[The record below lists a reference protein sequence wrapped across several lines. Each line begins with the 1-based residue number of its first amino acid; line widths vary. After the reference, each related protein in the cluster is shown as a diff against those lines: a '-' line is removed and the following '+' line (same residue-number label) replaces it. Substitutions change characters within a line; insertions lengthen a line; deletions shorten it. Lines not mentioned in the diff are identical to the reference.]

1 MNAPETLVDFPEGGA
16 PFVHRLSTSK
26 PRVGI
31 IGARGYTGNELM
43 KLIINHPNMELAA
56 VSSRQLAG
64 KRISSNLRG
73 MFPGSDAGSGIDLR
87 YVNLEPEA
95 IVEFTKQNGIDAWVM
110 ALPNGVCKPFVDA
123 LGQMPVTVVDL
134 SADYRFDEEWTYG
147 MPERF
152 RDNIR
157 QSKRIA
163 NPGCYATGAQ
173 MAMIPFAHLL
183 SPNVPTNIFGVS
195 GYSGAGT
202 NPSDK
207 NDPDVLRDNLIPYAL
222 QGHMHEREIGH
233 QMRQAVRFMPHVAP
247 FFQGIQLTV
256 SMTLSDPLRSSEEA
270 VEMAK
275 NRFKKDPLIKVVGS
289 EPPRVRDNSG
299 RHHVAIGGFTLD
311 NSKVKLVACATIDNL
326 LKGAATQALQNLNL
340 SLGLED
346 ELEGIRPLLED
357 PKPAVFPHAKKV
369 PTLTYETVAEKDAK
383 FVTNTYGKRQ
393 ALLHRGVGSRV
404 YDDASGKEYIDLVG
418 GIAVNVFGHSD
429 PELNAV
435 IARQSERLTHTSNL
449 YYTEEQA
456 LLAEKLVGSAW
467 WADKVFFAN
476 SGTEAAEAA
485 IKFAR
490 KRGFKIR
497 PTKTQIVSFKKGFH
511 GRSSGALSITEKPQY
526 REQFGPLVDFGPDQK
541 RFVYLNDIAAFD
553 AAMHE
558 DVCAVMVEP
567 IQGEVE
573 EERKCSLIVNL
584 LCFKRVVS
592 TAPLLSSCAIF
603 AKLAIAMER

>member
-1 MNAPETLVDFPEGGA
+1 LKNPEDDVRVYYTEGLSAAAIVKFLPGIKVPYLDKFVVDPRFRRLGLAELLMNRLLNDYPEMFWRSREANPINIFYRQHSDGTFSDDKWRVFWVGKLTVDEVSPLIKAAVNAPETLVDFPEGGT

-43 KLIINHPNMELAA
+43 KLIIDHPNMELAA

-73 MFPGSDAGSGIDLR
+73 KFAGSDAGCGIDLR

-123 LGQMPVTVVDL
+123 LGQLPVTIVDL

-152 RDNIR
+152 RDSIR

-173 MAMIPFAHLL
+173 MAMLPFVHLL
-183 SPNVPTNIFGVS
+183 SPIPTNIFGVS

-233 QMRQAVRFMPHVAP
+233 QLRQPVRFMPHVAP

-270 VEMAK
+270 FEMAK
-275 NRFKKDPLIKVVGS
+275 NRFKKDPLIKVVEG

-299 RHHVAIGGFTLD
+299 RHHVAVGGFTLD
-311 NSKVKLVACATIDNL
+311 NSKVKGNPPSQEEFCSIFFFQ
-326 LKGAATQALQNLNL
+326 GQAGCLC
-340 SLGLED
+340 
-346 ELEGIRPLLED
+346 
-357 PKPAVFPHAKKV
+357 
-369 PTLTYETVAEKDAK
+369 
-383 FVTNTYGKRQ
+383 
-393 ALLHRGVGSRV
+393 
-404 YDDASGKEYIDLVG
+404 
-418 GIAVNVFGHSD
+418 
-429 PELNAV
+429 
-435 IARQSERLTHTSNL
+435 
-449 YYTEEQA
+449 
-456 LLAEKLVGSAW
+456 
-467 WADKVFFAN
+467 
-476 SGTEAAEAA
+476 
-485 IKFAR
+485 
-490 KRGFKIR
+490 
-497 PTKTQIVSFKKGFH
+497 
-511 GRSSGALSITEKPQY
+511 
-526 REQFGPLVDFGPDQK
+526 
-541 RFVYLNDIAAFD
+541 ND
-553 AAMHE
+553 
-558 DVCAVMVEP
+558 
-567 IQGEVE
+567 
-573 EERKCSLIVNL
+573 
-584 LCFKRVVS
+584 
-592 TAPLLSSCAIF
+592 
-603 AKLAIAMER
+603 